1 MLLPPPKQR
10 TAYGTYLYFVES
22 IVLETFLKDYHRIL
36 IQNIQKIIIE
46 GDGEY
51 WSCGQDHDPRNWNWK
66 PWHHLE
72 RLCCKQG
79 LDDLAI
85 RDILVG
91 HPGRKLE
98 CECQVIYD
106 ERGLRK
112 ETLRRQFGVDFES
125 EEVWMVD

>member
-1 MLLPPPKQR
+1 MDK
-10 TAYGTYLYFVES
+10 F
-22 IVLETFLKDYHRIL
+22 
-36 IQNIQKIIIE
+36 QKIRTQCIRK
-46 GDGEY
+46 Y
-51 WSCGQDHDPRNWNWK
+51 WTCGQDYDPRNWNWK

-91 HPGRKLE
+91 HPGRNLE

-112 ETLRRQFGVDFES
+112 ETLKRQFGVDSDSGEAAL
-125 EEVWMVD
+125 VD